1 MDAENVIVEK
11 IDILKEMEIL
21 NARMRE
27 AAIKDSTEEKI
38 KAYDIGVENTMNCLK
53 SLITHES
60 DGEKDRLIYQKYGE
74 QCDVVTYWP
83 LKEVLKELGVEAVV
97 D

>member
-1 MDAENVIVEK
+1 MNTENVIVEK
-11 IDILKEMEIL
+11 MDILKEMEIL

-27 AAIKDSTEEKI
+27 VAVKDSTEEKI

-60 DGEKDRLIYQKYGE
+60 DGEKDRLIYQKYGA
-74 QCDVVTYWP
+74 QCGVATYWP
-83 LKEVLKELGVEAVV
+83 LEEVLKDLGVEVMA

>member
-1 MDAENVIVEK
+1 MNTENVIVEK
-11 IDILKEMEIL
+11 MDILKEIEIL

-27 AAIKDSTEEKI
+27 VSVKGSTEEKI

-60 DGEKDRLIYQKYGE
+60 DGEKDRLIYQKYGA
-74 QCDVVTYWP
+74 QCGVVTYWP
-83 LKEVLKELGVEAVV
+83 LEEVLKDLGVEAVV

>member
-1 MDAENVIVEK
+1 MGIKNVFVER
-11 IDILKEMEIL
+11 IDILKTMEML

-27 AAIKDSTEEKI
+27 VAIKDSTEEKI

-60 DGEKDRLIYQKYGE
+60 DGEKDRLIYQKYGAK
-74 QCDVVTYWP
+74 CGIVTFWP
-83 LKEVLKELGVEAVV
+83 FEEALKELGIEVV
-97 D
+97 AD

>member
-1 MDAENVIVEK
+1 MNVKNVIAEK

-27 AAIKDSTEEKI
+27 VAIKDSTEEKI
-38 KAYDIGVENTMNCLK
+38 KSYDIGVENTMNCLK

-60 DGEKDRLIYQKYGE
+60 DGEKDRLIYQKYGAK
-74 QCDVVTYWP
+74 CGIVTYWP
-83 LKEVLKELGVEAVV
+83 LEEVLKDLDVEAVV

>member
-1 MDAENVIVEK
+1 MAIKDAIVEK

-27 AAIKDSTEEKI
+27 VAVKDSTEEKI
-38 KAYDIGVENTMNCLK
+38 RSYDIGVENTMNCLK

-60 DGEKDRLIYQKYGE
+60 DGEKDRLIYQKYGA
-74 QCDVVTYWP
+74 QCGIITYWP
-83 LKEVLKELGVEAVV
+83 LEEALKELGVEAVV

>member
-1 MDAENVIVEK
+1 MNTENVIVEK
-11 IDILKEMEIL
+11 MDILKEMEIL

-27 AAIKDSTEEKI
+27 VAVKDSTEEKI

-60 DGEKDRLIYQKYGE
+60 DGEKDRLIYQKYGA
-74 QCDVVTYWP
+74 QCGVVTYWP
-83 LKEVLKELGVEAVV
+83 LEEVLKDLGVEVMA

>member
-1 MDAENVIVEK
+1 MDIKKVIVEK
-11 IDILKEMEIL
+11 MDILKEMEVL

-27 AAIKDSTEEKI
+27 VAIKGSTEEKI

-53 SLITHES
+53 SLITHEL
-60 DGEKDRLIYQKYGE
+60 DGEKDRLIYQKYGAK
-74 QCDVVTYWP
+74 CGIVTYWP
-83 LKEVLKELGVEAVV
+83 LEEVLKDLGVEAVV

>member
-1 MDAENVIVEK
+1 MNHENVIIEK

-27 AAIKDSTEEKI
+27 LAIKDSTEEKI
-38 KAYDIGVENTMNCLK
+38 KSYDIGVENTMNCLK

-60 DGEKDRLIYQKYGE
+60 DGEKDRLIYQKYGT
-74 QCDVVTYWP
+74 QCGIVTYWT
-83 LKEVLKELGVEAVV
+83 LEEVLKDLGVEAVV

>member
-1 MDAENVIVEK
+1 MSIKDVIVEK
-11 IDILKEMEIL
+11 MDILKEMEVL

-27 AAIKDSTEEKI
+27 AAVKDSTEEKI
-38 KAYDIGVENTMNCLK
+38 KAYDIGVENTMNCLM

-60 DGEKDRLIYQKYGE
+60 DGEKDRLIYQKYGA
-74 QCDVVTYWP
+74 QCGIVTYWP
-83 LKEVLKELGVEAVV
+83 LEEVLKELGVEVMA